1 MKKTKKNILNELKK
15 MLQKH
20 LGKNIEKV
28 ILFGSQAANTSS
40 EYSDY
45 DILIILRTGYDWHTK
60 NEIFSLC
67 YEIDLKYDI
76 LIDAKII
83 SLAELR
89 TLRGK
94 QPFVL
99 KALEGINIGP

>member
-1 MKKTKKNILNELKK
+1 MEKIKNQIMNELRTL
-15 MLQKH
+15 LQKH
-20 LGKNIEKV
+20 LGENIEKI
-28 ILFGSQAANTSS
+28 ILFGSQAADTNS

-60 NEIFSLC
+60 NKIFSLC

-99 KALEGINIGP
+99 NALEGINIGS